1 MRPRP
6 PFRALRRADRRLATA
21 LLLIASLGGFAQAQG
36 PNDVPPPQPVP
47 VSLPPAPVADKPI
60 VLPTGGCPCVSGDG
74 GTQFGIDLLLG
85 QFLGFRGQAAV
96 LRTGPEGALVLE
108 AFYGAILDKL
118 GSGEGA
124 GGGARYYFHRTDRGG
139 NNSVLIGPGLGAY
152 CHIRDG
158 VWMAAPTVD
167 FAWVHSISENGAFEL
182 GLNAGIGI
190 GLSDRQ
196 QRYYERSETGRVTPL
211 FSLFTGFRF

>member
-1 MRPRP
+1 MPRP
-6 PFRALRRADRRLATA
+6 PLRALGRAATA
-21 LLLIASLGGFAQAQG
+21 LLLFASLGGFAQAQG
-36 PNDVPPPQPVP
+36 PSGIPPAQPVP
-47 VSLPPAPVADKPI
+47 VSLPLAPIADKPI
-60 VLPTGGCPCVSGDG
+60 DLPTGGCPCVSGDG

-96 LRTGPEGALVLE
+96 IRTPEGAFVVE

-118 GSGEGA
+118 SSGEGA
-124 GGGARYYFHRTDRGG
+124 GGGGRYYFHRTDRSG

-152 CHIRDG
+152 YHIQDK

-167 FAWVHSISENGAFEL
+167 FAWVHSISDNGAFEL
-182 GLNAGIGI
+182 GLNAGLGI

-196 QRYYERSETGRVTPL
+196 RYYYDQRSEVGKITPL